1 MNDREILELYQDLM
15 DFLEEVMGPECEIV
29 LQDLRGPMQI
39 VDIRN
44 AMDKSRVPGG
54 DVSDFAKLVMSEP
67 EKYKGIKFV
76 TNYKGRNTGDYA
88 GISTSTYIIR
98 GQRERII
105 GMLCINSSLEPFVQ
119 LQSALETYLRRKTRI
134 NIGDDS
140 FSGDV
145 LVDVGKIVDD
155 GMSHVSGNPA
165 DMNPEAK
172 KALVGNLS
180 DRGIFLVRGAV
191 SEVAKRL
198 DVSEQT
204 VYRYMKENQK

>member
-1 MNDREILELYQDLM
+1 MPDQEILELYRDLM

-29 LQDLRGPMQI
+29 LQDLRPPMQI

-54 DVSDFAKLVMSEP
+54 EVSDFAKLVMSEP

-76 TNYKGRNTGDYA
+76 TNYKGRNTGSYTE
-88 GISTSTYIIR
+88 ISTSTQIIR
-98 GQRERII
+98 GAKDKII

-119 LQSALETYLRRKTRI
+119 LQNALDVYIRRKTRI

-145 LVDVGKIVDD
+145 LVDVSKIVDD
-155 GMSHVSGNPA
+155 GMSHLLGDPA
-165 DMNPEAK
+165 DMSPEAK

-191 SEVAKRL
+191 AEVAKRL